1 MAINTDGQSS
11 STGQSSG
18 RYLHIGPCFLY
29 REKVPSA
36 GIEKGTTSDGWI
48 SLDGRMTHH
57 DSLSASTLLEIKG
70 VFRGLSDTDS
80 CVRACTTRPQKEKC
94 TKRASRELGRGELTE
109 TNLGPMITHARTRVS
124 A

>member
-29 REKVPSA
+29 REKVPLA
-36 GIEKGTTSDGWI
+36 GIEKGTTGDGWI
-48 SLDGRMTHH
+48 AGWPD
-57 DSLSASTLLEIKG
+57 DSSRLFKRVHPVGNKREKG

-94 TKRASRELGRGELTE
+94 TKRASRAIGRG
-109 TNLGPMITHARTRVS
+109 GVDRD
-124 A
+124 